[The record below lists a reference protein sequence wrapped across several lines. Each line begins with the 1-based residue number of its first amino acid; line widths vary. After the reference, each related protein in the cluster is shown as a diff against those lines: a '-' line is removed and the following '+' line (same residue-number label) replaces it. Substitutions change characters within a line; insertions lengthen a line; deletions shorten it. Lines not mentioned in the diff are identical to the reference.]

1 MNEVLIIGGM
11 KYTAVAVVSALL
23 CLLQFSQATGT
34 EPEGKLLFP
43 VKYHRV
49 TTHTVFAI
57 ETSTTF
63 PYCVAG
69 AYNTNLCA
77 KRRRRRKRDSLT
89 VSEVDGKSGISLE
102 GTMEDGSKITIP
114 ESKKYSGK
122 VLTMSIWK
130 TETSTTSLTLLY
142 TDPATTLSLSLVC
155 IPPGGS
161 IPPRC

>member
-1 MNEVLIIGGM
+1 M

-89 VSEVDGKSGISLE
+89 VSEVDGKSGTIGKLFKKLMERFIAKRNIYREISPV
-102 GTMEDGSKITIP
+102 SKNSFIETEFI
-114 ESKKYSGK
+114 
-122 VLTMSIWK
+122 VLAPF
-130 TETSTTSLTLLY
+130 Y
-142 TDPATTLSLSLVC
+142 D
-155 IPPGGS
+155 
-161 IPPRC
+161 